1 MTNSFIQKVFLAAAM
16 AAASVVAGPTMAS
29 GQWGEEARNFQEH
42 LDDYQAEVEML
53 IEEANAIARAHE
65 TGQPVD
71 SRLEEYIEQ
80 WENVG
85 VHGAIETRA
94 TVLYAGIWQGII
106 GLQQAA
112 GNDTPPD
119 EFRKLVD
126 KLEAALW
133 QGLGGVR
140 LAAAQVRAGTAP
152 QPAGSAHDDAS
163 PSEAIE
169 AIVAQL
175 REAVDAYEAG
185 DTEQANELIAE
196 AYIERFE
203 GLEGDL
209 IEQDAE
215 LVRSLEKDFNA
226 TLPMAMK
233 RGAPASEVRG
243 ELDRMIGDLAT
254 AEKLLVES
262 EKSRSEVF

>member
-1 MTNSFIQKVFLAAAM
+1 MKKPLFLQVALFTAL
-16 AAASVVAGPTMAS
+16 VAGTAFSGPSMAS
-29 GQWGEEARNFQEH
+29 GQWGEESKNFHEHIDDYRGEIHRMIEEARAIADAH
-42 LDDYQAEVEML
+42 AAGKTVGPRLDDY
-53 IEEANAIARAHE
+53 IE
-65 TGQPVD
+65 
-71 SRLEEYIEQ
+71 L
-80 WENVG
+80 WESVG

-112 GNDTPPD
+112 GNDTPPG

-133 QGLGGVR
+133 QGFGGVR

-152 QPAGSAHDDAS
+152 EPAGSAHDAAS
-163 PSEAIE
+163 PAESIE
-169 AIVAQL
+169 AIVTQL

-185 DTEQANELIAE
+185 DTERANELIAE

-233 RGAPASEVRG
+233 RGAPASELRG
-243 ELDRMIGDLAT
+243 ELDRMIGDLEK
-254 AEKLLVES
+254 AEKLLVEA
-262 EKSRSEVF
+262 EQSRSEVF